1 MKNKIL
7 SLIIIMI
14 LVVSPF
20 GMFLDVYATDI
31 ALTNLTITVDANN
44 KVTDVTYE
52 EDNQTIHG
60 GTITLEGIGYDEEDP
75 TNGNSDTFKAYKV
88 LDTYYNSTTN
98 EISYQFTTSFQSFVS
113 TLSVAFIRELTN
125 DNTKNT
131 FTVND
136 YLALTNDGMN
146 ESFANTTSTVNI
158 LVSKFATYIRN
169 NASGANAITGLPM
182 SNSDYDNDD
191 VMEAM
196 LTSVVPGSYLILPD
210 TVYSYNFSS
219 MVLAQRDIYGVMI
232 ANVFFENDQN
242 GDWQISNAEVY
253 AKRGGK
259 IGIMCE
265 GYNISIAEAE
275 ALEEE
280 AEANGE
286 DFEIPILTT
295 GAYEIGRS
303 YATTVLAIPGYKI
316 PANTNASLTNNATI
330 AQKIKTYE
338 VVFPQGV
345 NFDIN
350 HLYFPADEITDITLS
365 NNKMYTVIN
374 EQQIELGDYQFSN
387 NTLTA
392 TINEE
397 MGNEAMAIL
406 LFELSLNQ
414 NAVVGPTGNP
424 LTVKTYSLKDPY
436 MDIGS
441 NPTTQQ
447 IAGALEE
454 LTLTYNIYTYGIKL
468 SNTNGNNSL
477 VGAEFA
483 VYKDAQCTEQV
494 GSNIVLSNANVDQNG
509 IVYFKGLNDTDTYYL
524 KQVKAPTG
532 YRLYNQVITLKPT
545 ASCQGIECDDDE
557 QQEEDPFGD
566 DPEGMA
572 YSLKEV
578 KVKRLSGENEFEVNL
593 DEYGYYDLTGN
604 NAIQNQPILALPFTG
619 GSGTVIYTL
628 IGLFVVIGSITFM
641 ALYKKKTKKEVIEEL

>member
-604 NAIQNQPILALPFTG
+604 NSIQNQPILALPFTG

>member
-219 MVLAQRDIYGVMI
+219 MVLAHRDIYGVMI

-604 NAIQNQPILALPFTG
+604 NSIQNQPILALPFTG